1 MMQKYSIFIGIDL
14 SKRWFDVALYF
25 KGQPG
30 KMPHQRFIQSKEGYA
45 SFINWIK
52 TALVQ
57 ANVEGQWLC
66 CMEHTGVYSL
76 SLCHYLDQQAIAY
89 VLENALR
96 IKRSSGLRRGK
107 SDKTDAMAIAEY
119 AYRYQA
125 QLSQVRPL
133 PKEGLLKLQAL
144 LSLRSRLIKYRKGLA
159 VASQELNG
167 FIQIHISL
175 SIAGYTQQVLQT
187 IDATTKEVMNQI
199 RQLIKQDSDLET
211 KYQLLLSII
220 GIGPVIAAHL
230 LVYTNGFTAF
240 DKGRAFACYIGVA
253 PFKQQSGTSLQGP
266 DRISQIANHQLKALL
281 SNAAMVAVRYDP
293 QLKAFF
299 HRQKQ
304 NGKEPGWIY
313 NAIKNKIVHRVFA
326 VIRRQTP
333 YVKLDF

>member
-25 KGQPG
+25 KGQSG
-30 KMPHQRFIQSKEGYA
+30 KMPHDRFIQSKAGYV
-45 SFINWIK
+45 SFIQWIARELK
-52 TALVQ
+52 R
-57 ANVEGQWLC
+57 ANREGRWLC

-76 SLCHYLDQQAIAY
+76 RLCHFLDEHSIAY

-107 SDKTDAMAIAEY
+107 SDKTDAMAIAMY
-119 AYRYQA
+119 AYRHQA

-144 LSLRSRLIKYRKGLA
+144 LSLRTRLVKYRKGLA

-167 FIQIHISL
+167 FIQTHISL
-175 SIAGYTQQVLQT
+175 CVANYTQQVLQP
-187 IDATTKEVMNQI
+187 IDATIKEVMHQI
-199 RQLIKQDSDLET
+199 RQLIKREPDLEN
-211 KYQLLLSII
+211 KYQLLVSII

-240 DKGRAFACYIGVA
+240 SKGRAFACYIGIA
-253 PFKQQSGTSLQGP
+253 PFQQQSGTSLQAP
-266 DRISQIANHQLKALL
+266 DRTSHIANRQLKALL
-281 SNAAMVAVRYDP
+281 STAAVVAVCHDP
-293 QLKAFF
+293 QLKTFF
-299 HRQKQ
+299 QRQAQK
-304 NGKEPGWIY
+304 GKESGWIY
-313 NAIKNKIVHRVFA
+313 NAIKNKIVHRIFA